1 MKYSALVMREGYLT
15 AHTILLVLMIACIL
29 RTQELFAVSSF
40 EHCVGACVSFAIII
54 LTSIGV
60 LCAS

>member
-1 MKYSALVMREGYLT
+1 MEYSALVMREGYLT

-40 EHCVGACVSFAIII
+40 ETIYTLHGIDYEIPII
-54 LTSIGV
+54 V
-60 LCAS
+60 